1 MNFYDF
7 FTENL
12 SRTFV
17 KIGEASISFG
27 KLLLFLFLV
36 LLTLFLAKKL
46 AIWLGKVIYSRL
58 RISANAVYYLKALS
72 YVFFLGIGF
81 IIAFRVLGF
90 TLKTI
95 AGIFN
100 VINYPLFK
108 IGDTPIG
115 LSSIFIF
122 LFLILLFL
130 HLSRFVSK
138 LVIDRGLARIEIEK
152 GKKYIF
158 RRVTEYA
165 LVIIGA
171 IIAFQTIGID
181 LSGLA
186 VIFGMLSVGVGFGLQ
201 NVTSNFISGLILLFE
216 RPIKVGD
223 RISIED
229 IQGDVEEIN
238 IRSTTIKTLDNIIMI
253 VPNSEF
259 VSGRVTNWS
268 HSDLKIRMNIEVG
281 VSYNSNLDDVLK
293 ALREVA
299 DENSKVMNDPEPEV
313 IFMEFGDSSWNM
325 RLRIWVR
332 NPKDYYHVLSEI
344 NCAIVRKF
352 REYKVEIPF
361 PQRDVHVRSPLPV
374 PLEQRG
380 EINVTDKTQ
389 MNL

>member
-1 MNFYDF
+1 MNFYNF
-7 FTENL
+7 FTENFSKTL
-12 SRTFV
+12 V

-27 KLLLFLFLV
+27 NLLLFLLLV
-36 LLTLFLAKKL
+36 LLTLFLAKRL
-46 AIWLGKVIYSRL
+46 ANWLGKKLFSRFG
-58 RISANAVYYLKALS
+58 ISSNAVYYLKGLF
-72 YVFFLGIGF
+72 YLLLLGIGL

-122 LFLILLFL
+122 VFLILLFL

-201 NVTSNFISGLILLFE
+201 NVTSNFIAGLILLFE

-268 HSDLKIRMNIEVG
+268 HSDLKIRMNIKVG
-281 VSYNSNLDDVLK
+281 VSYSSNLDDVLK

-299 DENSKVMNDPEPEV
+299 EENSKVMNDPEPEV

-332 NPKDYYHVLSEI
+332 NPKDYFHVLSEI

-374 PLEQRG
+374 PLEQSG
-380 EINVTDKTQ
+380 EINVSDKVK